1 MKKMNRKQLEQ
12 NKRKLQREKEEKE
25 FIAQLNLLIDTL
37 GGEGTFALLPPI
49 LIECIYPLRVLP
61 IKVITQFVPELDLK
75 SVNNLHHLVAD
86 LLHRKD
92 YAVDIN
98 GVQFPLDMFMSVGF
112 SMIMLVEFCRKT
124 DKQEPWMPEFT
135 SRFSSDLEKELH
147 QKAYL
152 QCKTIALAISLNLY
166 DFSKD
171 MFWFH
176 FEITHPHEGTK
187 HLQHMMYVHIEKFEV
202 RTFRTAEG
210 IRTALRISWAQVQ
223 TGLMHAEI
231 NPMLLGMET
240 EADQPVAV
248 YIQRHAIRRL
258 EERLD
263 CLKKYEK
270 QYAIFESMVNPLIV
284 RMNKNKILI
293 ACRVLDVKMGYF
305 AAEYLE
311 GVLLIHT
318 FLFITNNGTPE
329 GKKLNELTG
338 LSQLDKKYLTIDKL
352 SSFMNSDISHNN
364 QLKTLFTQAGCS
376 SLLDISKTIIKL
388 EKKEDEQ
395 AISDMILK
403 YLEKG
408 ENAII

>member
-12 NKRKLQREKEEKE
+12 NKRKLQREKEKRE
-25 FIAQLNLLIDTL
+25 FIAQLNLLMDTL

-49 LIECIYPLRVLP
+49 LIESIYTLRVLP
-61 IKVITQFVPELDLK
+61 IKVSTQFVPELDVK
-75 SVNNLHHLVAD
+75 SVNNLHHLVSD
-86 LLHRKD
+86 LLRRKD

-112 SMIMLVEFCRKT
+112 SMILLVGFCRT
-124 DKQEPWMPEFT
+124 TNKQEAWMPEFT
-135 SRFSSDLEKELH
+135 SKFSPDMEDELH
-147 QKAYL
+147 HKAYL

-171 MFWFH
+171 MFWFQ
-176 FEITHPHEGTK
+176 FEITQPHEGVK
-187 HLQHMMYVHIEKFEV
+187 HVQHIMYAHIEKFEV

-210 IRTALRISWAQVQ
+210 IRTALRITWAQVQ
-223 TGLMHAEI
+223 TGLIHAEI
-231 NPMLLGMET
+231 DPMLLGMET
-240 EADQPVAV
+240 EADQPIAV

-263 CLKKYEK
+263 CLKKYEQ

-284 RMNKNKILI
+284 RMNKNKVLI
-293 ACRVLDVKMGYF
+293 ACRISDVKMGYF
-305 AAEYLE
+305 AAEYME

-329 GKKLNELTG
+329 GKRLNELTG
-338 LSQLDKKYLTIDKL
+338 LSKLDKKYLTIDKL

-376 SLLDISKTIIKL
+376 CLLDIPKTVIGL
-388 EKKEDEQ
+388 KKNPDEL
-395 AISDMILK
+395 AISNMILS
-403 YLEKG
+403 YLDKV
-408 ENAII
+408 